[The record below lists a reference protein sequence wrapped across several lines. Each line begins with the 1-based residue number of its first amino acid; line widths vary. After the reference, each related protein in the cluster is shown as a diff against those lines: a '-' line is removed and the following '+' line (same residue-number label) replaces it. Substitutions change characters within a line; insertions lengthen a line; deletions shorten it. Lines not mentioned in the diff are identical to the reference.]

1 MCQMF
6 GRYHLQ
12 IRVRTCVRAAGRA
25 DGELVLDCE
34 GSNLTLRMAGSP
46 TPILERTLDRG
57 IHTAEQ
63 LDTFRTPD
71 NLQFAMALPKAKPGQ
86 HWQRLFAGD
95 SVGARCLQ
103 PPCVITES
111 EGDVMLEFEL
121 PFWIEEGDVD
131 VQITETSL
139 TVAVRNELDFQRTYW
154 RNRFANTNRRPHTHL
169 PHCRRF

>member
-1 MCQMF
+1 MPQISQVP
-6 GRYHLQ
+6 GEGPQLQ
-12 IRVRTCVRAAGRA
+12 CGA
-25 DGELVLDCE
+25 D
-34 GSNLTLRMAGSP
+34 A
-46 TPILERTLDRG
+46 
-57 IHTAEQ
+57 
-63 LDTFRTPD
+63 
-71 NLQFAMALPKAKPGQ
+71 
-86 HWQRLFAGD
+86 
-95 SVGARCLQ
+95 
-103 PPCVITES
+103 ES

>member
-1 MCQMF
+1 MTASLHHKVLPEMAASCMCQMF

-63 LDTFRTPD
+63 LDTFRWWLPATAYAVTSCMSSRFVIALTRADVGISRFPYRTPD

-103 PPCVITES
+103 PPCVIT
-111 EGDVMLEFEL
+111 GAT
-121 PFWIEEGDVD
+121 P
-131 VQITETSL
+131 
-139 TVAVRNELDFQRTYW
+139 
-154 RNRFANTNRRPHTHL
+154 
-169 PHCRRF
+169 